1 MIEVLVNADDFGFSR
16 AVNYGIL
23 NSHKNGI
30 VNSATM
36 MMNAKATDHA
46 IRIAKDH
53 RTLKVGI
60 HLVLTCGRPLL
71 HDVPSLVDREGNF
84 KKQDEVYGNP
94 GSISL
99 EELER
104 EWSAQID
111 KFIDLGMMPTHF
123 DSHHHVHAIPAFW
136 PVVKKLSAHYGLPVR
151 KAGPHFQDIET
162 VTDTFLDDFYGE
174 KAAVDYFQT
183 LNERISEGKSVEVMT
198 HPAYLDDDLLQ
209 HSSYNQERLKET
221 AILMKA
227 TLPEGFI
234 LR

>member
-23 NSHKNGI
+23 NSHINGI
-30 VNSATM
+30 VNSATL
-36 MMNAKATDHA
+36 MMNAKATEHA

-60 HLVLTCGRPLL
+60 HLVLTWGRPLL
-71 HDVPSLVDREGNF
+71 DDVPSLVDEAGNF
-84 KKQDEVYGNP
+84 KKQAEIQKNP
-94 GSISL
+94 DDISL

-111 KFIDLGMMPTHF
+111 KFLALGMSPTHF
-123 DSHHHVHAIPAFW
+123 DSHHHVHAIPAFL
-136 PVVKKLSAHYGLPVR
+136 PVVKKLSAHYRLPVR
-151 KAGPHFQDIET
+151 KAGTHFQDIET
-162 VTDTFLDDFYGE
+162 VTDTFLSDFYGE
-174 KAAVDYFQT
+174 SAATDYFQN
-183 LNERISEGKSVEVMT
+183 LHERISEGKSVEVMT
-198 HPAYLDDDLLQ
+198 HPAYLDEDLLK
-209 HSSYNQERLKET
+209 HSSYNKDRLKET

-227 TLPEGFI
+227 TLPEGFV